1 MLDDKLTDST
11 NETQRFI
18 GTHDGHFHCDEVFA
32 CWMLRTL
39 PEFAAHRILRTRKA
53 EVLEKCEIV
62 VDVGAKFDPRTKR
75 FDHHQKEFNETMRSL
90 GGRRKADGFGDSLPF
105 DTRLS
110 SAGLVY
116 AFYGKRVL
124 RRVLEQDGQA
134 AVSEDTLALYFERM
148 YRNFIEAVDAVDN
161 GIKQHADEPR
171 YATPVSLQSL
181 VKELNPAWNEEAR
194 EPDVQFSKAMALV
207 GEIFTR
213 HLLRLH
219 TSWMPCRKIVEEGIK
234 RRKEVHSS
242 GRILL
247 LEQSCPWKQHFFG
260 LEREESIQNELIYA
274 VYPSK
279 DDWRVRAIPVAE
291 TSDFDNRCPFPTDWR
306 GVRDAKLVELIG
318 IPTASFV
325 HQAGFIG
332 AAGTRDDAV
341 RMAAKSLEINRL
353 LD

>member
-1 MLDDKLTDST
+1 MLDDPKGST
-11 NETQRFI
+11 PAAETQRFI

-32 CWMLRTL
+32 CWMLKSL

-90 GGRRKADGFGDSLPF
+90 GGRQAGGFGDSLPF

-124 RRVLEQDGQA
+124 QRVLKHEGQA
-134 AVSEDTLALYFERM
+134 AVSDETLALYFERM
-148 YRNFIEAVDAVDN
+148 YRCFVEVSPPFFSLIQPLVRAVDAVDN
-161 GIKQHADEPR
+161 GIKQHEDEPK
-171 YATPVSLQSL
+171 YVTPVSLQWL
-181 VKELNPAWNEEAR
+181 VKELNPAWNDEAK
-194 EPDVQFSKAMALV
+194 EPDVQFAKAMALV
-207 GEIFTR
+207 GGIFTR
-213 HLLRLH
+213 QLLRLH
-219 TSWMPCRKIVEEGIK
+219 KSWT
-234 RRKEVHSS
+234 HAS

-247 LEQSCPWKQHFFG
+247 FERSCPWKQHFFG
-260 LEREESIQNELIYA
+260 LEREKGIQNELIYA

-291 TSDFDNRCPFPTDWR
+291 TFDFDNRCPFP
-306 GVRDAKLVELIG
+306 AE
-318 IPTASFV
+318 
-325 HQAGFIG
+325 
-332 AAGTRDDAV
+332 
-341 RMAAKSLEINRL
+341 
-353 LD
+353 